1 MAQAIQGSGQVDA
14 GLNALLSA
22 VRREYEEMPG
32 LALTAEQAQRLWALE
47 PRTCSVVLDRLV
59 SAGYLCQTGTGQ
71 YARPTA
77 A

>member
-1 MAQAIQGSGQVDA
+1 MAQAIKGTGQVDVR
-14 GLNALLSA
+14 LNALLTA
-22 VRREYEEMPG
+22 VRREYDEMPG
-32 LALTAEQAQRLWALE
+32 LALTAEQAQRLWAIE

-59 SAGYLCQTGTGQ
+59 ATGYLRQTGTGQ